1 MSAQQHRVN
10 IDGISRQEREV
21 LARWDGGASI
31 ERISRDLRIAR
42 GTVSSIVS
50 TFNDSGQSRA
60 HLAAMAAGSAQL
72 LAALQGAA

>member
-1 MSAQQHRVN
+1 MGAQHHRIN

-31 ERISRDLRIAR
+31 ERITKDMGIAR

-72 LAALQGAA
+72 LAAMQRAA

>member
-1 MSAQQHRVN
+1 M
-10 IDGISRQEREV
+10 

>member
-1 MSAQQHRVN
+1 MSAQEHRVN